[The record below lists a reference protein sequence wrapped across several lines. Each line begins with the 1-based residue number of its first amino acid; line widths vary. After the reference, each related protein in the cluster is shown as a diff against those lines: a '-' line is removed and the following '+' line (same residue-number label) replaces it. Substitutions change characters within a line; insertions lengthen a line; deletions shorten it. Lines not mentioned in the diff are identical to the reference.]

1 VRYVI
6 GMTGASGAVMTARLL
21 EQLRSHEVHL
31 LMTRAARILADH
43 ELDDSRVLRAT
54 HQYSAEDDLDAP
66 IASSSYL
73 WDAMVIVPCSVKT
86 LAAVA
91 HSYASNLVVRAAD
104 IALRTRRPL
113 ILVVRETPLSLPTI
127 ENMRVASLAG
137 ATILPPSMA
146 YYFEPESVDDVTDF
160 FVGKIMDLL
169 GLPHALYRRWSSPAE
184 SGSVRLEQT

>member
-1 VRYVI
+1 MRYVI

-21 EQLRSHEVHL
+21 EQLRHREVHL
-31 LMTRAARILADH
+31 VMTRAARILADH
-43 ELDDSRVLRAT
+43 ELGDSRVLHAT

-66 IASSSYL
+66 IASSSCL

-127 ENMRVASLAG
+127 ENMRAASLAG

-169 GLPHALYRRWSSPAE
+169 GLPHSLYRRWSSPAE